1 MYKIAFFVPENVS
14 EVVKS
19 AMFNAGAGR
28 IGNYDHCSF
37 ETIGVGQFRA
47 LAGATP
53 SIGTVGELEKVRELK
68 VEMVCEDALIREV
81 LLALIKNHPYEMP
94 AYDIIKLSDI

>member
-1 MYKIAFFVPENVS
+1 LYKIAFFVPENAS

-37 ETIGVGQFRA
+37 ETIGLGQFRA

-53 SIGTVGELEKVRELK
+53 FIGSVGELEKVRELK

-81 LLALIKNHPYEMP
+81 VLALIKNHPYEMP
-94 AYDIIKLSDI
+94 AYDIIKLSDF